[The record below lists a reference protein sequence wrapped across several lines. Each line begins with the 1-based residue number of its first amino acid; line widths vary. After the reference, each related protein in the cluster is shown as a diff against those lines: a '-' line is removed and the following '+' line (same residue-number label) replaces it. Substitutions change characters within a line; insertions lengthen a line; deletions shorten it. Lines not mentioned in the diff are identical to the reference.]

1 MRQLQHIYFISLKGN
16 ENLTFK
22 SNLNAESF
30 WSFKIPPTSQY
41 VFQRELRVPVC
52 SGYYCCVMNTPQLS
66 IKLLCSWILQVLN
79 SDRI

>member
-30 WSFKIPPTSQY
+30 WSFKIPPTIFYSY
-41 VFQRELRVPVC
+41 PQR
-52 SGYYCCVMNTPQLS
+52 
-66 IKLLCSWILQVLN
+66 ILL
-79 SDRI
+79 